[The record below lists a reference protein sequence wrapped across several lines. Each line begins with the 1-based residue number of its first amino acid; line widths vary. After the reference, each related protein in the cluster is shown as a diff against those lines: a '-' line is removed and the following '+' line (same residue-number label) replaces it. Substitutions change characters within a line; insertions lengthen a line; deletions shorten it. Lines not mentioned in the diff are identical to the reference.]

1 MLERYVFVGNKKLR
15 CGYTTGSCATAAA
28 KAAAFMLL
36 TGKITDFSDI
46 ITPDNTPLHLDII
59 NQEIGENYASCA
71 VIKDGGDDPDIT
83 SGLEIYARVS
93 LVPCGIEITGGKGVG
108 IVTKAGLDQPVGEYA
123 INSTP
128 RKTIKS
134 AVLEIAEELGYSG
147 GFHVEISV
155 PDGEKTAEKTYNPR
169 MGIVGGI
176 SVIGTSG
183 IVEPMSN
190 SALVETI
197 RTESRMLKIQGV
209 ENMLLTLGNYS
220 ETFINDKMPFSLGNS
235 VKCSNFIGDALEI
248 AKELEFKSVLIV
260 GHIGKLVKL
269 GAGIMNTHSA
279 FADGRM
285 EVLTSCGAIAG
296 VNSDILRNIQ
306 DCATVDSALDILENS
321 GLVNE
326 ILSALIKK
334 IEYHLNIKSAN
345 LIKIG
350 AVVFSFKHEFIL
362 KTQNADEIIKLI
374 TEEENG

>member
-46 ITPDNTPLHLDII
+46 VTPDNTPLHLDII

-93 LVPCGIEITGGKGVG
+93 LIPYGIEITGGKGVG

-134 AVLEIAEELGYSG
+134 AVSEIAEELGYSG

-155 PDGEKTAEKTYNPR
+155 PEGEKTAEKTYNPR

-176 SVIGTSG
+176 SIIGTSG

-197 RTESRMLKIQGV
+197 RTESKMLKMQGV